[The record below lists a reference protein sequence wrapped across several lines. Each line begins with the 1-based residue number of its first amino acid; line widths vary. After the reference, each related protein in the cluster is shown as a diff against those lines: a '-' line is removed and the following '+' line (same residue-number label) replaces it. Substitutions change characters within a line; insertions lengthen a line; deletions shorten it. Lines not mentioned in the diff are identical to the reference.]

1 MNTCCDYGKC
11 TNGPD
16 CPVRKQRIKE
26 VNDAYANGYN
36 DAQLGDPIDDLADT
50 FKALL
55 TMMTVVLGVWI
66 ACLLI
71 WGK

>member
-1 MNTCCDYGKC
+1 MSTQYS
-11 TNGPD
+11 
-16 CPVRKQRIKE
+16 E
-26 VNDAYANGYN
+26 VVINAPFLLVKGFLMG
-36 DAQLGDPIDDLADT
+36 QEDPIDDLADT

-66 ACLLI
+66 VCLLI

>member
-16 CPVRKQRIKE
+16 YPVRKQRVKE
-26 VNDAYANGYN
+26 INDAYANGFK
-36 DAQLGDPIDDLADT
+36 DAQLNDPIDDLADT
-50 FKALL
+50 FKVFL

-66 ACLLI
+66 VCLVI

>member
-26 VNDAYANGYN
+26 INDAYVNGFK
-36 DAQLGDPIDDLADT
+36 DAQLNDPMDDLADT

-55 TMMTVVLGVWI
+55 AMMTVVLGVWI
-66 ACLLI
+66 VCLVI

>member
-26 VNDAYANGYN
+26 INDAYSNGFK
-36 DAQLGDPIDDLADT
+36 DAQLNDPIDDLADT

-55 TMMTVVLGVWI
+55 TMMAVVLCGWVVF
-66 ACLLI
+66 LLI